1 MIKQCHM
8 CATEAVAHKEP
19 MIAAQ
24 LPTYPWQMIG
34 SDLFELNGTT
44 YMLVVDYFSRYIE
57 VVQGTVTSLM
67 GVIEKLKP
75 MFSRQGIPEFMVS
88 DNGPQYSSHEM
99 KEFAQLYGFIH
110 ITSSP
115 RYPKCKGQAER
126 AVQTVKKLL
135 RTSSDLYLSVLNYMP
150 FLCHGADSV
159 HLCYLWVGKF
169 ALRSPRWL
177 STSAPSGL
185 SLASFIGRIRSSKG
199 SKRNSTTGVIKP
211 VLS

>member
-1 MIKQCHM
+1 MESVWWPGVSAQMDKMIKQCHM

-57 VVQGTVTSLM
+57 VIQGTVTSSM

-88 DNGPQYSSHEM
+88 DIGPQYSSHKM
-99 KEFAQLYGFIH
+99 KELLNFMDSSISPLVQDTHNVKARQKELY
-110 ITSSP
+110 
-115 RYPKCKGQAER
+115 KQ
-126 AVQTVKKLL
+126 
-135 RTSSDLYLSVLNYMP
+135 
-150 FLCHGADSV
+150 
-159 HLCYLWVGKF
+159 
-169 ALRSPRWL
+169 
-177 STSAPSGL
+177 
-185 SLASFIGRIRSSKG
+185 
-199 SKRNSTTGVIKP
+199 
-211 VLS
+211 